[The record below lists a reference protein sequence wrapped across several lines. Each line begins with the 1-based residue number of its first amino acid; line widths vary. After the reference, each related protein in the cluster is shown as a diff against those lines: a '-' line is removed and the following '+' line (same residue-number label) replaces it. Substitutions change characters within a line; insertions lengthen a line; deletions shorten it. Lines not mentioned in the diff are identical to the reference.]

1 MLDAGIVPSLKQDDR
16 FYLFPSILALMGEGR
31 PGQVLESSPGDAGNS
46 EE

>member
-1 MLDAGIVPSLKQDDR
+1 MLDDVIVPSLKQDDR
-16 FYLFPSILALMGEGR
+16 FYLFLSILALIGEDS